1 MYKEFYGLRANPFNV
16 NPDPR
21 YLFLT
26 RHTEEALACLT
37 YGIQSRKGFVLLTG
51 EVGTGKTTLINKL
64 LEWLRLQQVATAFI
78 FNSRLNVPQFL
89 DYMMAD
95 FGIPCDSKAKSQILL
110 RLYNW
115 LLDRYRAG
123 ETAVLIVDEAQ
134 NLSDEVLEEIRMLTN
149 LETFTEKLL
158 QIVLVGQPEL
168 EQKLKQPQLRQLR
181 QRLTLRAKT
190 HALTLD
196 ETKAYVQQRL
206 RIAGS
211 NGQQIFDPEALV
223 AIHRYAAGI
232 PRVINL
238 ICEHCLV
245 SAFVDQQKA
254 DRADGGGCR
263 GTGFRSGREPF
274 VCGVDSTAA
283 GSRVPTSSTWWKRCD
298 RSLRWPTVCAS
309 RKRKRPPRRKE
320 TMSRIHEALKKAEQE
335 RAATQGGAVQPS
347 FSDDP
352 GGRVHRCIDAP
363 ASMMAARGNVRTRV
377 LPAFA
382 SPFSLD
388 TLLARCRADG
398 METGPGNHAVLERRR
413 QRARHGGI
421 PHSALA
427 PVSPAREDDAEDPA
441 GDQRA
446 AEGRQVVYLGES
458 GAGHGAAARTPGVAD
473 RCRSAR
479 TAAAPDAGHDFGSG
493 ALRLSA
499 GKKR

>member
-1 MYKEFYGLRANPFNV
+1 MYKEFFGLRANPFNV

-78 FNSRLNVPQFL
+78 FNSRMNVPQFL

-95 FGIPCDSKAKSQILL
+95 FGIPCDSKSKSQILQ

-168 EQKLKQPQLRQLR
+168 ETKLKQPQLRQLR

-190 HALTLD
+190 HPLTIE

-211 NGQQIFDPEALV
+211 DGRQIFDGDALSAV
-223 AIHRYAAGI
+223 HKYSNGI
-232 PRVINL
+232 PRVVNL
-238 ICEHCLV
+238 LCEHCLV
-245 SAFVDQQKA
+245 SAFVDQKSAIGEPIVDAVARDFDLSDSVASGAMTVAAQPVTGGEKFDVVEALRTLATLA
-254 DRADGGGCR
+254 DR
-263 GTGFRSGREPF
+263 
-274 VCGVDSTAA
+274 
-283 GSRVPTSSTWWKRCD
+283 
-298 RSLRWPTVCAS
+298 LRQS
-309 RKRKRPPRRKE
+309 ENDLSKERK
-320 TMSRIHEALKKAEQE
+320 S
-335 RAATQGGAVQPS
+335 
-347 FSDDP
+347 
-352 GGRVHRCIDAP
+352 
-363 ASMMAARGNVRTRV
+363 
-377 LPAFA
+377 
-382 SPFSLD
+382 
-388 TLLARCRADG
+388 
-398 METGPGNHAVLERRR
+398 
-413 QRARHGGI
+413 
-421 PHSALA
+421 
-427 PVSPAREDDAEDPA
+427 
-441 GDQRA
+441 
-446 AEGRQVVYLGES
+446 
-458 GAGHGAAARTPGVAD
+458 
-473 RCRSAR
+473 
-479 TAAAPDAGHDFGSG
+479 
-493 ALRLSA
+493 
-499 GKKR
+499 

>member
-95 FGIPCDSKAKSQILL
+95 FGIPCDSRAKSQILL

-134 NLSDEVLEEIRMLTN
+134 NLSEEVLEEIRMLTN

-190 HALTLD
+190 HALSPD

-211 NGQQIFDPEALV
+211 NGQQIFEPEAIV
-223 AIHRYAAGI
+223 SIHQYASGI

-238 ICEHCLV
+238 LCEHCLV
-245 SAFVDQQKA
+245 SGFVDQQKTIGPVVVDAVARDFDLGDNAPSIVTAPPRPAGTNGFDLVDALRSLATLA
-254 DRADGGGCR
+254 DRL
-263 GTGFRSGREPF
+263 REEQKLETP
-274 VCGVDSTAA
+274 SE
-283 GSRVPTSSTWWKRCD
+283 
-298 RSLRWPTVCAS
+298 
-309 RKRKRPPRRKE
+309 RK
-320 TMSRIHEALKKAEQE
+320 L
-335 RAATQGGAVQPS
+335 
-347 FSDDP
+347 
-352 GGRVHRCIDAP
+352 
-363 ASMMAARGNVRTRV
+363 
-377 LPAFA
+377 
-382 SPFSLD
+382 
-388 TLLARCRADG
+388 
-398 METGPGNHAVLERRR
+398 
-413 QRARHGGI
+413 
-421 PHSALA
+421 
-427 PVSPAREDDAEDPA
+427 
-441 GDQRA
+441 
-446 AEGRQVVYLGES
+446 
-458 GAGHGAAARTPGVAD
+458 
-473 RCRSAR
+473 
-479 TAAAPDAGHDFGSG
+479 
-493 ALRLSA
+493 
-499 GKKR
+499 

>member
-1 MYKEFYGLRANPFNV
+1 MYKEFFGLRANPFNV

-78 FNSRLNVPQFL
+78 FNSRMNVPQFL

-95 FGIPCDSKAKSQILL
+95 FGIPCDSRSKSQILL

-134 NLSDEVLEEIRMLTN
+134 NLSDEVLEEIRMMTN

-190 HALTLD
+190 HPLSLE
-196 ETKAYVQQRL
+196 ETKAYVAQRL

-211 NGQQIFDPEALV
+211 NGQPMFDPEALV
-223 AIHRYAAGI
+223 TIHRYSSGI
-232 PRVINL
+232 PRVVNL

-245 SAFVDQQKA
+245 SAFVDQQKMISSRVVEAVARDFDLGDNNDSVAMTAPAQTNSNGKFDVVEALRTLATLA
-254 DRADGGGCR
+254 DRLR
-263 GTGFRSGREPF
+263 
-274 VCGVDSTAA
+274 DSEQDL
-283 GSRVPTSSTWWKRCD
+283 PKE
-298 RSLRWPTVCAS
+298 
-309 RKRKRPPRRKE
+309 RK
-320 TMSRIHEALKKAEQE
+320 I
-335 RAATQGGAVQPS
+335 
-347 FSDDP
+347 
-352 GGRVHRCIDAP
+352 
-363 ASMMAARGNVRTRV
+363 
-377 LPAFA
+377 
-382 SPFSLD
+382 
-388 TLLARCRADG
+388 
-398 METGPGNHAVLERRR
+398 
-413 QRARHGGI
+413 
-421 PHSALA
+421 
-427 PVSPAREDDAEDPA
+427 
-441 GDQRA
+441 
-446 AEGRQVVYLGES
+446 
-458 GAGHGAAARTPGVAD
+458 
-473 RCRSAR
+473 
-479 TAAAPDAGHDFGSG
+479 
-493 ALRLSA
+493 
-499 GKKR
+499 

>member
-95 FGIPCDSKAKSQILL
+95 FGIPCDSRSKSQILL

-211 NGQQIFDPEALV
+211 NGQQIFDTEAL
-223 AIHRYAAGI
+223 ANIHRYANGI

-238 ICEHCLV
+238 LCEHCLV
-245 SAFVDQQKA
+245 SSFVDQEKIIGPKVVDNVARDFDLSDGIASGAMTVAVPNAGAEKFDLVDALRSLATLA
-254 DRADGGGCR
+254 DRLREAD
-263 GTGFRSGREPF
+263 E
-274 VCGVDSTAA
+274 
-283 GSRVPTSSTWWKRCD
+283 
-298 RSLRWPTVCAS
+298 
-309 RKRKRPPRRKE
+309 KE
-320 TMSRIHEALKKAEQE
+320 
-335 RAATQGGAVQPS
+335 
-347 FSDDP
+347 
-352 GGRVHRCIDAP
+352 
-363 ASMMAARGNVRTRV
+363 
-377 LPAFA
+377 LPK
-382 SPFSLD
+382 
-388 TLLARCRADG
+388 
-398 METGPGNHAVLERRR
+398 
-413 QRARHGGI
+413 
-421 PHSALA
+421 
-427 PVSPAREDDAEDPA
+427 
-441 GDQRA
+441 
-446 AEGRQVVYLGES
+446 EGKL
-458 GAGHGAAARTPGVAD
+458 
-473 RCRSAR
+473 
-479 TAAAPDAGHDFGSG
+479 
-493 ALRLSA
+493 
-499 GKKR
+499 

>member
-64 LEWLRLQQVATAFI
+64 LEWLRLQQVATAFV

-95 FGIPCDSKAKSQILL
+95 FGIPCDSEAKSQILL

-134 NLSDEVLEEIRMLTN
+134 SLGEEVLEEIRMLTN

-190 HALTLD
+190 YPFTFD

-206 RIAGS
+206 RVAGWD
-211 NGQQIFDPEALV
+211 GQQIFDPEAV
-223 AIHRYAAGI
+223 TAIHRYALGI

-238 ICEHCLV
+238 LCEHCLV
-245 SAFVDQQKA
+245 SGFVDQQKII
-254 DRADGGGCR
+254 G
-263 GTGFRSGREPF
+263 P
-274 VCGVDSTAA
+274 
-283 GSRVPTSSTWWKRCD
+283 
-298 RSLRWPTVCAS
+298 
-309 RKRKRPPRRKE
+309 
-320 TMSRIHEALKKAEQE
+320 
-335 RAATQGGAVQPS
+335 AV
-347 FSDDP
+347 
-352 GGRVHRCIDAP
+352 VEVV
-363 ASMMAARGNVRTRV
+363 ARD
-377 LPAFA
+377 F
-382 SPFSLD
+382 
-388 TLLARCRADG
+388 
-398 METGPGNHAVLERRR
+398 E
-413 QRARHGGI
+413 
-421 PHSALA
+421 
-427 PVSPAREDDAEDPA
+427 
-441 GDQRA
+441 
-446 AEGRQVVYLGES
+446 LGES
-458 GAGHGAAARTPGVAD
+458 SPSAAVRASTVKPGPGPDGFNLVEALRSLATLAD
-473 RCRSAR
+473 R
-479 TAAAPDAGHDFGSG
+479 
-493 ALRLSA
+493 LRQEEDKEHP
-499 GKKR
+499 GERRV

>member
-64 LEWLRLQQVATAFI
+64 LEWLRLQQVAMAFI

-95 FGIPCDSKAKSQILL
+95 FGIPCESEAKSQILL

-134 NLSDEVLEEIRMLTN
+134 NLSEEVLEEIRMLTN

-168 EQKLKQPQLRQLR
+168 DQKLKQPQLRQLK

-190 HALTLD
+190 HPLTLD
-196 ETKAYVQQRL
+196 ETKAYVHQRL

-211 NGQQIFDPEALV
+211 NGQEIFNPEAV
-223 AIHRYAAGI
+223 IAIHRYAAGI

-238 ICEHCLV
+238 LCEHCLV
-245 SAFVDQQKA
+245 SAFVDQQKIIGPNVVDGVARDFDLGDNHAAAPPAAPRGMSPESFDVAEALRSLATMA
-254 DRADGGGCR
+254 DRAR
-263 GTGFRSGREPF
+263 QPEPKEP
-274 VCGVDSTAA
+274 
-283 GSRVPTSSTWWKRCD
+283 PTK
-298 RSLRWPTVCAS
+298 
-309 RKRKRPPRRKE
+309 
-320 TMSRIHEALKKAEQE
+320 
-335 RAATQGGAVQPS
+335 
-347 FSDDP
+347 
-352 GGRVHRCIDAP
+352 
-363 ASMMAARGNVRTRV
+363 GNYE
-377 LPAFA
+377 PN
-382 SPFSLD
+382 S
-388 TLLARCRADG
+388 
-398 METGPGNHAVLERRR
+398 
-413 QRARHGGI
+413 
-421 PHSALA
+421 
-427 PVSPAREDDAEDPA
+427 
-441 GDQRA
+441 
-446 AEGRQVVYLGES
+446 
-458 GAGHGAAARTPGVAD
+458 
-473 RCRSAR
+473 
-479 TAAAPDAGHDFGSG
+479 
-493 ALRLSA
+493 
-499 GKKR
+499 

>member
-1 MYKEFYGLRANPFNV
+1 MYKEFFGLRANPFNV

-78 FNSRLNVPQFL
+78 FNSRMNVPQFL

-95 FGIPCDSKAKSQILL
+95 FGIPSDSRSKSQILL

-134 NLSDEVLEEIRMLTN
+134 NLSEEVLEEIRLMTN

-190 HALTLD
+190 HPLSLE
-196 ETKAYVQQRL
+196 ETKAYVAQRL

-211 NGQQIFDPEALV
+211 NGQQIFDDTALV
-223 AIHRYAAGI
+223 NIHYYSNGI
-232 PRVINL
+232 PRVVNL

-245 SAFVDQQKA
+245 SAFVDQQKVVTSDVVDA
-254 DRADGGGCR
+254 VARDFDLSDG
-263 GTGFRSGREPF
+263 
-274 VCGVDSTAA
+274 TASA
-283 GSRVPTSSTWWKRCD
+283 VAT
-298 RSLRWPTVCAS
+298 
-309 RKRKRPPRRKE
+309 PPPAQAPP
-320 TMSRIHEALKKAEQE
+320 SFDLVEALKTL
-335 RAATQGGAVQPS
+335 AT
-347 FSDDP
+347 
-352 GGRVHRCIDAP
+352 
-363 ASMMAARGNVRTRV
+363 
-377 LPAFA
+377 L
-382 SPFSLD
+382 
-388 TLLARCRADG
+388 
-398 METGPGNHAVLERRR
+398 
-413 QRARHGGI
+413 
-421 PHSALA
+421 
-427 PVSPAREDDAEDPA
+427 
-441 GDQRA
+441 
-446 AEGRQVVYLGES
+446 
-458 GAGHGAAARTPGVAD
+458 AD
-473 RCRSAR
+473 R
-479 TAAAPDAGHDFGSG
+479 
-493 ALRLSA
+493 LRQSEQDLP
-499 GKKR
+499 KERKL